1 MCNVVTLMASQEEL
15 APGHVIVDKL
25 LAQQVRHTIWAASS
39 RQMLLRTRECD
50 NHKDQANI
58 SAYQNAESTQSAEQ
72 HKLLSVCTAS
82 AKTSLRRASLYIH
95 AGSAQHA
102 FLSSVFQV
110 CPYPVF
116 RTSNC
121 WYFCCLNWD
130 WLPNMLPT
138 VSDAIR
144 RYCWRDTVK
153 QAY

>member
-1 MCNVVTLMASQEEL
+1 MASQEEL

-25 LAQQVRHTIWAASS
+25 LAQQVGHTIWAANSKP
-39 RQMLLRTRECD
+39 MLLRTQQCD
-50 NHKDQANI
+50 DNNQQANFP
-58 SAYQNAESTQSAEQ
+58 AYQNAESTQSAEQ

-102 FLSSVFQV
+102 FLSSVFHV
-110 CPYPVF
+110 CPYPVL

-138 VSDAIR
+138 VPNAAR
-144 RYCWRDTVK
+144 RYRWRDTVK
-153 QAY
+153 QTY